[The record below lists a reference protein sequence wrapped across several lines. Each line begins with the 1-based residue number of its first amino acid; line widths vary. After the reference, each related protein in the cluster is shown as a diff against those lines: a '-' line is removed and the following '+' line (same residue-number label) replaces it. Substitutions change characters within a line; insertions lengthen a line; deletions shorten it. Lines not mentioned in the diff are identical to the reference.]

1 MDPKPNVF
9 PTASSNDESKKPKV
23 DSDYEQESIKVAEEI
38 YGNASTHTGMD
49 AIEIMHQRTL
59 EQIAARDAQLN
70 KNTKDI
76 ANYQQQLADAN
87 QRPATE
93 IIPQKVMQQL
103 PSSPAKSPITKNK
116 PVKVIDTTRVE
127 NIEILSQP
135 QWNMSFDVLPLP
147 SEGKLYKSKKP
158 TVKVAYMTT
167 ADENILTSPNLL
179 QSGEFL
185 EILINRKLLDTTLR
199 YKDLHVGDRNM
210 IMLWLRASSYGEMYP
225 VTLLDENDVP
235 FDTEINLNELKTKK
249 LNIEP
254 DAEGLFDFVLPLS
267 KSVIKYKLLNVGEL
281 EEIDMINEED
291 KANGA
296 IIDNTPTYTL
306 ERQIV
311 EIDGVR
317 DQTYIKNFIE
327 TMRLNDGKEL
337 KKKIAEI
344 DCGVDL
350 ELVVRTP
357 GGGSITTFLPLNIKF
372 FWPNLS
378 I

>member
-1 MDPKPNVF
+1 MEPKPNVF
-9 PTASSNDESKKPKV
+9 PNPSSNDGMKPKV
-23 DSDYEQESIKVAEEI
+23 DSEYEKESVKVAEEI
-38 YGNASTHTGMD
+38 YTNANTHTGID
-49 AIEIMHQRTL
+49 AIEDMRKRTL
-59 EQIAARDAQLN
+59 EQIAARDKQLN
-70 KNTKDI
+70 KNTQDI
-76 ANYQQQLADAN
+76 ANYQQQLANATE
-87 QRPATE
+87 RPATE
-93 IIPQKVMQQL
+93 IAEQKPQQL

-116 PVKVIDTTRVE
+116 PVQLVDTTRAE
-127 NIEILSQP
+127 NIELLSQP

-185 EILINRKLLDTTLR
+185 EILINRKLLDANLR
-199 YKDLHVGDRNM
+199 YKDLHIGDRNM

-249 LNIEP
+249 LNAEP

-281 EEIDMINEED
+281 EEIDMIAEQD

-296 IIDNTPTYTL
+296 ILDNTPTYML
-306 ERQIV
+306 ERQII
-311 EIDGVR
+311 EIDGIR
-317 DQTYIKNFIE
+317 DRAFIKNFIE

-337 KKKIAEI
+337 KKKMAEI

-350 ELVVRTP
+350 ELEVRTP
-357 GGGSITTFLPLNIKF
+357 GGGSITTFLPLNVKF